1 MLRFLSIFIKKVFW
15 GARIRK
21 IDLASGIVA
30 EFIIEKNG
38 RVSTI
43 FLSRNFA
50 IFKRINWS
58 DTADGVDFIIGSF
71 RWRNIVDFAKNDAL
85 TIEAG
90 SFRYDRR
97 SDRIVYNLDGE
108 EFSIP
113 RQDVVEIHTLIAVVE
128 TELAGDIS

>member
-1 MLRFLSIFIKKVFW
+1 MLRFLFIFIKKVFW

-50 IFKRINWS
+50 IFKRINWT
-58 DTADGVDFIIGSF
+58 DTADSVDFNIGSF
-71 RWRNIVDFAKNDAL
+71 RWRNIVDFAKKDAL
-85 TIEAG
+85 TIEVA

-108 EFSIP
+108 AFSIP

-128 TELAGDIS
+128 AELARDIS